1 MDKVFLRVDTAVS
14 LGIIINEFFTNSVK
28 YAFPVGAD
36 GEILISFSREE
47 DKEEK
52 GKQKEEN
59 RDQVSSNIYSSI
71 VPDSKSFRDDS
82 RKYEFFT
89 LVYEDNGRG
98 FPEDVDFRNATSLG
112 LQLVNALVDQIEGNI
127 ELERGRGTKF
137 TIKFKDEVRT
147 LVEDGLSS
155 LQQLKGDEA
164 HYSS

>member
-1 MDKVFLRVDTAVS
+1 M
-14 LGIIINEFFTNSVK
+14 FTNSFK

-36 GEILISFSREE
+36 GEIHISLFQRRRQRRKRES
-47 DKEEK
+47 
-52 GKQKEEN
+52 KEEN

-71 VPDSKSFRDDS
+71 SPDSKSSLDDS

-89 LVYEDNGRG
+89 LVFEDNGKG
-98 FPEDVDFRNATSLG
+98 FPEDIDFRNSTSLG

-147 LVEDGLSS
+147 LVEDG
-155 LQQLKGDEA
+155 
-164 HYSS
+164 